1 MKLSHRELAERFAAE
16 LGADGV
22 TGEAALLTA
31 HAVDGKEPAL
41 VCFPETSD
49 QIAAVMRICSEADV
63 AVIPWG
69 GGTAMRIGN
78 PPRRADVV
86 LELSRLNRLGE
97 HDDANLTVTVGAG
110 IRVGNLQN
118 IVAGRK
124 QFLAFD
130 PPCPARA
137 TVGGVVATNLNG
149 PRRSY
154 YGSVRDIVIGMKVV
168 LASGEQIKAGGKVVK
183 NVAGYDMCKLLVG
196 SLGTLGL
203 ITEVTLR
210 MAPIPETAA
219 TLISSGTL
227 SKVLLLV
234 GELSN
239 SKLLPSAVLVANA
252 KTSSAGEIGQSDW
265 FSAVCCEGF
274 ERSVARQIRDVQEMA
289 RRAGLASEILQ
300 EAAHSGF
307 WERMHDFPLQAD
319 RLVYRV
325 TVPRAST
332 AEVIKTVASWPST
345 DFRPEIVSDAA
356 VGIIWI
362 SLEVND
368 MALQWFD
375 KFIAHAREH
384 RGHAIIFAAPANL
397 KQGVDIW
404 GSAPST
410 LSLMREIKRQFDPQ
424 GLVNPGRFVAGI

>member
-1 MKLSHRELAERFAAE
+1 MKLSYRELAQRFAAE

-22 TGEAALLTA
+22 TNEASLLAA

-49 QIAAVMRICSEADV
+49 QIAAVMRICSEADA

-86 LELSRLNRLGE
+86 LGLSRLNRLGE

-110 IRVGNLQN
+110 TRVGNLQN

-154 YGSVRDIVIGMKVV
+154 YGSVRDIVIGMKVA

-183 NVAGYDMCKLLVG
+183 NVAGYDMCKLFVG
-196 SLGTLGL
+196 SLGTLGV

-219 TLISSGTL
+219 TSISSGTL

-239 SKLLPSAVLVANA
+239 SKLLPSAVLVSNA

-265 FSAVCCEGF
+265 CIAVCCEGF

-289 RRAGLASEILQ
+289 RRTGLASEILK
-300 EAAHSGF
+300 EAAYSGF
-307 WERMHDFPLQAD
+307 WQRMHDFPLQAD

-332 AEVIKTVASWPST
+332 AEVIKTIASWSST

-368 MALQWFD
+368 VAPQWFD
-375 KFIAHAREH
+375 KLIAHARER
-384 RGHAIIFAAPANL
+384 RGHGIIFAAPANL

-404 GSAPST
+404 GSAPPT
-410 LSLMREIKRQFDPQ
+410 LFLMREIKRQFDPQ
-424 GLVNPGRFVAGI
+424 GLLNPGRFVAGI